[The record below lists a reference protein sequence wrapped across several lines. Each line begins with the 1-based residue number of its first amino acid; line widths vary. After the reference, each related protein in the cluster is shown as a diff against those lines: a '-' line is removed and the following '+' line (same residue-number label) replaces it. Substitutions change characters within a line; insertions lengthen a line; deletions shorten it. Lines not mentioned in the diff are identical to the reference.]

1 LTYHFVPNEASLGG
15 PPVTENVSVTQTIRT
30 LKGRNKACLVLA
42 SNGRRYVQKFLNR
55 DGTDQLF
62 NEALGSQL
70 GLALGLSLPAWAE
83 LQVDARDCRPTD
95 AGAFGARRPST
106 FGSEL
111 IPGDIL
117 EDLPGNSYRNV
128 GNYAEVYRWLLF
140 DLWCNH
146 TDSRQIIF
154 QHQGPRALHAYFVDH
169 DRMFTPDT
177 RRSLPERIEQ
187 TRYLDVRIYEASL
200 LSLPDLLRFAGS
212 IRSLVRKDLSELV
225 KTVPVSW
232 GSRSHREQVI
242 SGLQRRSNELD
253 GYIEW
258 ILCFQDSL
266 WMRRTSE
273 ASLALYAH

>member
-1 LTYHFVPNEASLGG
+1 MPNETSLCVL
-15 PPVTENVSVTQTIRT
+15 PVTENVSVTQTIRT
-30 LKGRNKACLVLA
+30 LKGRNKPCLVLA
-42 SNGRRYVQKFLNR
+42 SNGRHYVQKVLYR

-70 GLALGLSLPAWAE
+70 GFALGLSLPAWAE
-83 LQVDARDCRPTD
+83 LQSDARDCRPAD
-95 AGAFGARRPST
+95 AGAFGARWPST

-117 EDLPGNSYRNV
+117 EYLPGNWYRNV
-128 GNYAEVYRWLLF
+128 DNYAEVYRCLLL

-154 QHQGPRALHAYFVDH
+154 QHRGQCALHAYFIDH
-169 DRMFTPDT
+169 DQMFTLDT

-187 TRYLDVRIYEASL
+187 TRYLDLRIYEASL
-200 LSLPDLLRFAGS
+200 LSLVDLLRFADR
-212 IRSLVRKDLSELV
+212 IRSLVGKDLSELV
-225 KTVPVSW
+225 KNVPVSW

-242 SGLQRRSNELD
+242 SGLQRRSHELD

-258 ILCFQDSL
+258 ILSFQDSL
-266 WMRRTSE
+266 WMRRTTE
-273 ASLALYAH
+273 TSLALCAR

>member
-1 LTYHFVPNEASLGG
+1 LTCHIVPNEASLGVL
-15 PPVTENVSVTQTIRT
+15 PVTENVSVTQTIRT
-30 LKGRNKACLVLA
+30 LKGRNKPCLVLA
-42 SNGRRYVQKFLNR
+42 SNGRHYVQKFLNR

-70 GLALGLSLPAWAE
+70 GFALGLSLPAWAE
-83 LQVDARDCRPTD
+83 LQIDARDCLPTD

-117 EDLPGNSYRNV
+117 EYLPGNWYRNV
-128 GNYAEVYRWLLF
+128 GNYAEVYRCLLF

-146 TDSRQIIF
+146 TDPRQIIF
-154 QHQGPRALHAYFVDH
+154 QHQGPRALHAYFLDH
-169 DRMFTPDT
+169 EEMFTPDT

-187 TRYLDVRIYEASL
+187 TRYLDLRIYEASL
-200 LSLPDLLRFAGS
+200 LSQVDLLRFADS

-266 WMRRTSE
+266 WMRRTAE
-273 ASLALYAH
+273 A

>member
-1 LTYHFVPNEASLGG
+1 MPRFDQQWP
-15 PPVTENVSVTQTIRT
+15 T
-30 LKGRNKACLVLA
+30 LCAKI
-42 SNGRRYVQKFLNR
+42 FNR

-70 GLALGLSLPAWAE
+70 GLALGLSLPVWAE
-83 LQVDARDCRPTD
+83 LQIDARDCRPTD

-117 EDLPGNSYRNV
+117 EYLPGNWYRNV
-128 GNYAEVYRWLLF
+128 DNYAEVYRCLLF

-154 QHQGPRALHAYFVDH
+154 QHRGPHAVHAYFVDH
-169 DRMFTPDT
+169 DQMFTLDT

-187 TRYLDVRIYEASL
+187 TRYLDLRIYEASL
-200 LSLPDLLRFAGS
+200 LSLVDLLRFADS
-212 IRSLVRKDLSELV
+212 IRSLVGKDLSELV

-242 SGLQRRSNELD
+242 SGLQRRSHELD

-258 ILCFQDSL
+258 ILSFQDSL
-266 WMRRTSE
+266 WMRRTTE
-273 ASLALYAH
+273 TSLALCTH